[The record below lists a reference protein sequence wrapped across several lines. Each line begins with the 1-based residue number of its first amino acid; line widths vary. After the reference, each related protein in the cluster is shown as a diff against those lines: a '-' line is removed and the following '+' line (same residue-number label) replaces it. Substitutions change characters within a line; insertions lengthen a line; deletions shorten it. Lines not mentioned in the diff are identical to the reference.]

1 MKKDDH
7 SIQSA
12 YDLTSKLEIG
22 LKVDIMFFTKTL
34 KTVSDRTCRGPQKQW
49 VSEVEELISAWPEA
63 IQVLERRGQKDCES
77 EVSLGFIER
86 FFSIQPFQKHF

>member
-34 KTVSDRTCRGPQKQW
+34 KTVSDRTCRGPQKQ
-49 VSEVEELISAWPEA
+49 
-63 IQVLERRGQKDCES
+63 
-77 EVSLGFIER
+77 
-86 FFSIQPFQKHF
+86 